1 MLSRQNTSLRLLEPS
16 SGGNLM
22 ENEVSMMDGRP
33 ER

>member
-16 SGGNLM
+16 SGENLM
-22 ENEVSMMDGRP
+22 ENEVSMMGGRP